1 MAYKF
6 QRGAAILS
14 GSIQA
19 EDGLVGTDVDDA
31 TAANVVAQIDNGE
44 IAIAKLAAKNITVAG
59 KVADL
64 GESIDL
70 DDLTVDNS
78 SLQLDSGTTFDGSA
92 AKTMSIKAL
101 GVTNAMLAGSIES
114 SKIAE
119 LNAHDTDAL
128 SEGAGSLYFTD
139 TRARAAVSAD
149 VSANAGR
156 GSLAYNSSTGVFAYE
171 GVTQAEI
178 RGDISV
184 TDAGGDGSLAY
195 NSGTGVITYTGPSAG
210 EVQAH
215 LSVSDSNGLDF
226 SYAGGAISAVA
237 RFDANGGLE
246 TSADGFKLK
255 AATAGAG
262 LELASGVYNVLVS
275 ASNGIAIDNDKLK
288 LDVGGM
294 PAMIASAAAAADFM
308 AIHDTSDS
316 APKKITMAAFADFM
330 EGNGLAA
337 DASGQMNV
345 QVDDSS
351 VELAGDALRVK
362 ASGIT
367 NAMLAGSI
375 ESTKIAE
382 LNNFTTAH
390 LAEGSNLYYTDVR
403 VRDAV
408 SAADAGGDGSFSY
421 NSSNGQFT
429 YTGPSAGEVRAH
441 LSAGTGVTYAGGA
454 ISIGQSVATAANVQ
468 FADIAASG
476 DLTIAGNLT
485 VNGSQT
491 VLNTTT
497 LEVED
502 LNIMVAKGA
511 ANSSAANG
519 AGLTIEMGTDDLTF
533 AWAHDASE
541 PKMELKFG
549 SNYAD
554 LKVKKLI
561 AEDIE
566 GTIAESV
573 QSIDSSANANLA
585 NGTIILS
592 DPSLGDVT
600 ITLPRAQDHE
610 GKIVKVKKSV
620 AHANKVIIDA
630 HLSQTIDGELTISL
644 ESDFAG
650 VSLICDGTAWFVM

>member
-101 GVTNAMLAGSIES
+101 GVTNAMLAGSIAS
-114 SKIAE
+114 TKIAE
-119 LNAHDTDAL
+119 LSNFDTDGL

-139 TRARAAVSAD
+139 TRARDAVSATSD
-149 VSANAGR
+149 SSSNR
-156 GSLAYNSSTGVFAYE
+156 KGSLAYNSSTGVFAYE

-178 RGDISV
+178 RGEISV
-184 TDAGGDGSLAY
+184 T
-195 NSGTGVITYTGPSAG
+195 NSNALT
-210 EVQAH
+210 
-215 LSVSDSNGLDF
+215 F
-226 SYAGGAISAVA
+226 SYGSGVISAVA
-237 RFDANGGLE
+237 RFDAQGGLE
-246 TSADGFKLK
+246 TSASGFKLK
-255 AATAGAG
+255 SATAGQG

-294 PAMIASAAAAADFM
+294 PAMIASAAAAADLM
-308 AIHDTSDS
+308 AIHDSSDS
-316 APKKITMAAFADFM
+316 APKKMTLAAFADFM
-330 EGNGLAA
+330 EGSGLAA
-337 DASGQMNV
+337 DVSGQINV
-345 QVDDSS
+345 DLDEAS
-351 VELAGDALRVK
+351 AGDSGLIVSGAGVKIKALSV
-362 ASGIT
+362 T
-367 NAMLAGSI
+367 DAMLAGSI
-375 ESTKIAE
+375 SSGKIAN
-382 LNNFTTAH
+382 LSTFDTAD
-390 LAEGSNLYYTDVR
+390 LAEGAGSLYFTDTR
-403 VRDAV
+403 ARDAV
-408 SAADAGGDGSFSY
+408 SANDAGGDGSFSY

-429 YTGPSAGEVRAH
+429 YTGPSASEVRAH
-441 LSAGTGVTYAGGA
+441 SSAGTGVTYAGGV
-454 ISIGQSVATAANVQ
+454 ISIGQAVATSDNVT
-468 FADIAASG
+468 FASGSFSSDVIISG
-476 DLTIAGNLT
+476 DLT
-485 VNGSQT
+485 VNGT
-491 VLNTTT
+491 TTTLNVAT

-519 AGLTIEMGTDDLTF
+519 AGLTIEMGADDLTF

-600 ITLPRAQDHE
+600 ITLPRAADHE

>member
-14 GSIQA
+14 GSIKA
-19 EDGLVGTDVDDA
+19 EDGLVSTDVDDA

-101 GVTNAMLAGSIES
+101 GVTNAMLAGSIAS

-119 LNAHDTDAL
+119 LSNFDTDGL

-149 VSANAGR
+149 VSANGGR

-195 NSGTGVITYTGPSAG
+195 NSGTGVITYTGPSAA

-226 SYAGGAISAVA
+226 SYSGGAISAVA

-255 AATAGAG
+255 AATAGQG
-262 LELASGVYNVLVS
+262 LELVSGVYNVRTK
-275 ASNGIAIDNDKLK
+275 ANEGIAIDTDELK
-288 LDVGGM
+288 LDIGSM
-294 PAMIASAAAAADFM
+294 PAMIASDVAASDLM
-308 AIHDTSDS
+308 AIHDVSGT

-351 VELAGDALRVK
+351 VELSGDALRVK

-375 ESTKIAE
+375 ASSKIAE
-382 LNNFTTAH
+382 LNAFNTSH
-390 LAEGSNLYYTDVR
+390 LAENAANLYYTDAR
-403 VRDAV
+403 VRAAV
-408 SAADAGGDGSFSY
+408 SAVDAGGDGSFSY

-429 YTGPSAGEVRAH
+429 YTGPSASEVRAH
-441 LSAGTGVTYAGGA
+441 LSAGTGVTYSGGA
-454 ISIGQSVATAANVQ
+454 ISIGQSVATGANVQ

-476 DLTIAGNLT
+476 DLTITGNLT
-485 VNGSQT
+485 VNGTQT
-491 VLNTTT
+491 VLNTAT

-511 ANSSAANG
+511 LNSSDANG
-519 AGLTIEMGTDDLTF
+519 AGLTIEMGSDDLSF
-533 AWAHDASE
+533 SWAHSSQSMD
-541 PKMELKFG
+541 LKLG

-561 AEDIE
+561 ADDIE
-566 GTIAESV
+566 GAIAESV
-573 QSIDSSANANLA
+573 QSINSSAAANLA

-630 HLSQTIDGELTISL
+630 HDTQTIDGELTISL